1 MTIVSKAGLAAELR
15 ISRARVSQYAQCGM
29 PIRSDGK
36 LDRER
41 ALEWIAES
49 PLSINSAYANKGAA
63 LAAQKL
69 RPGHEEPPE
78 PWLQPVH
85 DAENFFDKGLLFGLL
100 WTARHVGY
108 FAALAAHEAGA
119 PVDVVRRAEEVAT
132 VSFVYS
138 ASDLLHENKIC
149 RNDASIWP
157 TDIVRGDWD
166 SVINAPN
173 ADADGR

>member
-1 MTIVSKAGLAAELR
+1 MGTNRITIVSKAGLAAELR

-100 WTARHVGY
+100 WTAGMLATSRRWPRIKLALRLML
-108 FAALAAHEAGA
+108 FAALKRLRRYRSSILLQICFTKTKSAAMT
-119 PVDVVRRAEEVAT
+119 RRFGQLTLCAVT
-132 VSFVYS
+132 GIP
-138 ASDLLHENKIC
+138 L
-149 RNDASIWP
+149 
-157 TDIVRGDWD
+157 
-166 SVINAPN
+166 
-173 ADADGR
+173 